1 MQIWLIQILCWMTEY
16 PGILSSC
23 CQNTEDEKWRQKM
36 KIRNDFVTNSSSAS
50 YILSMKEDGFNKELE
65 EAILSYVKGMI
76 LKGEDITEEDFE
88 ELYLEEDEEKAIKK
102 HLDAGDRVIQG
113 WVTYDEAEYSI
124 GEFYGTLLYL
134 IEKYSKGN
142 MEVIKGDLSY

>member
-1 MQIWLIQILCWMTEY
+1 
-16 PGILSSC
+16 
-23 CQNTEDEKWRQKM
+23 M

-88 ELYLEEDEEKAIKK
+88 ELYLEEDEEKAINK
-102 HLDAGDRVIQG
+102 HLEAGDRVIQG
-113 WVTYDEAEYSI
+113 WVTYDEAEYTI
-124 GEFYGTLLYL
+124 GDFYGTLLNL
-134 IEKYSKGN
+134 IEKYSNGN